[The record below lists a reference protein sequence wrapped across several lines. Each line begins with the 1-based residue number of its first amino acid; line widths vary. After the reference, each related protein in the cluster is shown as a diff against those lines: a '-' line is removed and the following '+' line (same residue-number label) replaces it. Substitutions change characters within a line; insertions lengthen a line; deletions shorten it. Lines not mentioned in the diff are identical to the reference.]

1 MLRPLSGTTS
11 THGPMQQRTVNAL
24 LSVLTVM
31 TGVVLLMYM
40 IYVEG
45 EPGAIPILLVV
56 LGIGWSVITRLRR

>member
-11 THGPMQQRTVNAL
+11 THGPMQQRTVHAL

>member
-1 MLRPLSGTTS
+1 
-11 THGPMQQRTVNAL
+11 MQQRTVNAL